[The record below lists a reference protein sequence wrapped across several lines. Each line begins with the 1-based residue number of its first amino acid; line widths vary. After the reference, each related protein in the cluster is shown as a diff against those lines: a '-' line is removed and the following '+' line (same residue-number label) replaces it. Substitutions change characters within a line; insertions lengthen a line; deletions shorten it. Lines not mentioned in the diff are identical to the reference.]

1 MWISIDYA
9 IDHLVVKGVL
19 HKEFCNFNVGDGL
32 VAIFG
37 LAFVLVIDP

>member
-19 HKEFCNFNVGDGL
+19 RKDFCKFNVGVGL
-32 VAIFG
+32 VARFG
-37 LAFVLVIDP
+37 LTFVLVIDP